1 MSTLS
6 HSLFNTDYCHLRCRQ
21 SQKKQL
27 YLVTL
32 SLPTRYPSGITTATQ
47 RRLEGKAFSFSHM
60 LIYLAQHQPA
70 CTNCDYVRLKGAQ
83 SFGD

>member
-21 SQKKQL
+21 AQKKQL